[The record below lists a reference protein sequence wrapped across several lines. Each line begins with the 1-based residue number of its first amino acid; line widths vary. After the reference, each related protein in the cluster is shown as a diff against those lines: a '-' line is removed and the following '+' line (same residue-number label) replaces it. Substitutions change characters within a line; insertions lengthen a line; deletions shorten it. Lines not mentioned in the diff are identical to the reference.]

1 MYDKET
7 FLFFYFL
14 SMLKSNLEFMSM
26 LKKYIKLRKHCVFAI
41 LDALLI
47 YYYMILSLQSEYA
60 FHYLEYY
67 FKRSNCSPYCILPA
81 LLKID

>member
-14 SMLKSNLEFMSM
+14 SMLKSHLGHMSS
-26 LKKYIKLRKHCVFAI
+26 LKKYIKLRKNYVFVI

-47 YYYMILSLQSEYA
+47 YYYMILSLQAEYA
-60 FHYLEYY
+60 FRYLEYY
-67 FKRSNCSPYCILPA
+67 IKRSNCSPTRFLPP
-81 LLKID
+81 LLKN

>member
-14 SMLKSNLEFMSM
+14 SMLKSNLEFMTM
-26 LKKYIKLRKHCVFAI
+26 LKKFIKLRKNYVFAI

-60 FHYLEYY
+60 FRYLEYY
-67 FKRSNCSPYCILPA
+67 MKRSNCSTSFLLPA